1 MALLAASGTLFY
13 LTNTTY
19 RLPNKIFHV
28 QGYRI
33 AHYGGAILSIIQVIT
48 NLAIGVSSL
57 EIAPE
62 HMKLNKDMFT

>member
-1 MALLAASGTLFY
+1 
-13 LTNTTY
+13 
-19 RLPNKIFHV
+19 LPNKIFHV

-48 NLAIGVSSL
+48 NLVIGVSSL